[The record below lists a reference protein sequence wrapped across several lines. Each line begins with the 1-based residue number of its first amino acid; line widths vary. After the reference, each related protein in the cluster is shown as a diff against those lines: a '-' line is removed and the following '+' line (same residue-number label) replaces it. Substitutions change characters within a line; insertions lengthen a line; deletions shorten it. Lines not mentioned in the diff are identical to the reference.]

1 MNPFAI
7 SKVLGGCGILLL
19 PIQVRGVERK
29 RLSDALRGAWVS
41 SISIVESHSLRRT
54 WFARALLSSGGCI
67 DFTSSTTEVGNW
79 VDVGTMN
86 VEVFSDPPII
96 DKELSTYPLEAFVI
110 EMVSLLVVEEGEV
123 VAEAG
128 IVLSGS
134 EGRDIQLVAGEIPGS
149 FSVGLPGEASGLDS
163 RFPME
168 RYRRVGLEK

>member
-1 MNPFAI
+1 
-7 SKVLGGCGILLL
+7 
-19 PIQVRGVERK
+19 
-29 RLSDALRGAWVS
+29 
-41 SISIVESHSLRRT
+41 
-54 WFARALLSSGGCI
+54 
-67 DFTSSTTEVGNW
+67 
-79 VDVGTMN
+79 MN